1 MSFIHESR
9 RKLSL
14 ALQEAAKTQSST
26 RGQSKKS
33 TSSSEGIAIGDPDDN
48 NMDVIVCETSEHS
61 QVVAG
66 LDQSI
71 DNTIFDHIAETFDP
85 DMFLSNIDEAD
96 VFNDTAESDPNAPLD
111 RHDHVDHQIPQF
123 VDVTFCED
131 FPSTPLEPADETEE
145 ALQAT
150 RILQKMVELND
161 EKVWKSLNF
170 EQAENDSKA
179 NHVTRN
185 APETETGN
193 ICLSKFSN
201 FVAPAPCGL
210 KDNTDQEQIL
220 QNDTWLLPHPDLTLG
235 LPTTRPSATDPNEPA
250 SGNYQPGKNLHILGD
265 SNVNVS
271 SAEVGKKKKSKKI
284 LSPSSLFRKR
294 EQNRQRSK
302 AYRERKKLELENLKL
317 QVMVATREAT
327 EVKKQMIKMKKR
339 EPLRN

>member
-1 MSFIHESR
+1 MSFIRESR

-26 RGQSKKS
+26 SGQSEKS
-33 TSSSEGIAIGDPDDN
+33 TSSSEDINNNHDN
-48 NMDVIVCETSEHS
+48 NMDVIACEIGEHS
-61 QVVAG
+61 QVAAT

-71 DNTIFDHIAETFDP
+71 DSTVFDRIAETFDP
-85 DMFLSNIDEAD
+85 DMFLSNIDEAG
-96 VFNDTAESDPNAPLD
+96 VFNNSAEPDPNVLLV
-111 RHDHVDHQIPQF
+111 RHDHVDRQMPQF

-145 ALQAT
+145 VLQAT

-161 EKVWKSLNF
+161 EKAWKSLNF

-193 ICLSKFSN
+193 ICLSNFSN
-201 FVAPAPCGL
+201 FVAPAPYGL
-210 KDNTDQEQIL
+210 KDNPDQEQIL
-220 QNDTWLLPHPDLTLG
+220 QSDTWLLPHLDLT
-235 LPTTRPSATDPNEPA
+235 LPTTRPSSSGPNESA
-250 SGNYQPGKNLHILGD
+250 SGNYQPDKNLHILVD